1 MNGFKS
7 YLWAVVAMLV
17 FAAML
22 FGLGALAYHAG
33 DNAGQ
38 TRERVIWVKKERDQA
53 EAFAKQLDA
62 EVKRG
67 QQASAALNR
76 SLLTLND
83 SYTTLE
89 GKYRDVLARV
99 PLLAPSAVRPVR
111 VAGNPVG
118 SSSGAAQPAGADAG
132 AGQPKR
138 GDVDADRFRLSLA
151 AVWMWNSSLAG
162 TDVPAHSCGSADTSE
177 QACAADSGLSL
188 ADAWANHHANA
199 KSCAVDRERHRA
211 LIEFLAESPA
221 P

>member
-1 MNGFKS
+1 MNGLKA
-7 YLWAVVAMLV
+7 YLWAIVAMLA

-38 TRERVIWVKKERDQA
+38 TRERVLWVKKERDQA
-53 EAFAKQLDA
+53 EAFAQQLAA

-67 QQASAALNR
+67 QQASADLNR
-76 SLLTLND
+76 RLLTLND
-83 SYTTLE
+83 SYTALK

-99 PLLAPSAVRPVR
+99 PLVVPAAVRPVR
-111 VAGNPVG
+111 VAGG
-118 SSSGAAQPAGADAG
+118 SVSQSPAAAQSAGPDAG

-188 ADAWANHHANA
+188 ADAWANHHLNA

-211 LIEFLAESPA
+211 LIEFLTESPVQ
-221 P
+221 

>member
-1 MNGFKS
+1 MTGFKS

-33 DNAGQ
+33 DSAGQ
-38 TRERVIWVKKERDQA
+38 TRERVVWVKKERDQA
-53 EAFAKQLDA
+53 QAFAKQLDA
-62 EVKRG
+62 EVKRA

-76 SLLTLND
+76 SLIALND
-83 SYTTLE
+83 SYAALE

-99 PLLAPSAVRPVR
+99 PLLAPAVVRPVR
-111 VAGNPVG
+111 VAGG
-118 SSSGAAQPAGADAG
+118 ASSGPPTAAQPASADAG
-132 AGQPKR
+132 PDDPQR
-138 GDVDADRFRLSLA
+138 GGVDPDRFRLSLA

-162 TDVPAHSCGSADTSE
+162 ADVPAHTCGSADTSE

-199 KSCAVDRERHRA
+199 KSCATDRTRFRA
-211 LIEFLAESPA
+211 LIEFLTESPTQ
-221 P
+221 